1 MKVAKTEA
9 EPARRVD
16 PVGDL
21 CAILAEPGENE
32 TKAAARKTVGAMT
45 QRPWEQLPSAIKSAI
60 RADFAG
66 MLDANKS
73 RDDMIAAGYSPAIV
87 ERALREL
94 GWKRS

>member
-1 MKVAKTEA
+1 MKVVKTAA

-16 PVGDL
+16 PVGEL
-21 CAILAEPGENE
+21 CAILTEPGENE
-32 TKAAARKTVGAMT
+32 AKVAARKTVGAMT

-66 MLDANKS
+66 MLNASKS
-73 RDDMIAAGYSPAIV
+73 RDDMLAAGYSAVIV
-87 ERALREL
+87 ERALRDL